1 MMAEDRGVWA
11 PGWSAN
17 HSRGYGARKAQ
28 ARARIDQPGPG

>member
-17 HSRGYGARKAQ
+17 HSRGYGERKAQ
-28 ARARIDQPGPG
+28 ARARMDQPGPG